1 MVAESIR
8 LALGRLRAN
17 VLRSALTVLGVV
29 IGVGA
34 IVTLV
39 AVGRGS
45 ANAVSAQFAGLGA
58 DTLTVSQGRGFSGG
72 LRGAAGT
79 GTPLSFNDAA
89 TLARDPQIASTA
101 PIVQRQLNVSYGGV
115 SETTA
120 VQGTTP
126 GVVRTDHLTVATGAF
141 FSSFANAK
149 GLRVAVLGAT
159 LASDLNLSGTS
170 APGTI
175 VQLGNT
181 PFVVIGVLEPQGG
194 VGFLNPDGDALIPM
208 QAMLGRLVGSNATVS
223 QIRVQAKPGSV
234 NTFGNAV
241 EADMRAAH
249 NLSTTQ
255 ADDFLVINPTTIV
268 AARKQSSTDFTRLI
282 TAIAAISLVVGGI
295 GIANVMLVA
304 VRERTREIGVR
315 RALGARRR
323 DVLVQFLTEATV
335 LSAVGGGIGVLAGL
349 GLAYLLPSISSQQT
363 SVSYLAALLA
373 FAGSGLVGVV
383 AGVGPANQAAA
394 LEPASALRYE

>member
-1 MVAESIR
+1 MIAESIR

-45 ANAVSAQFAGLGA
+45 ANAVNAQFAGLGA

-79 GTPLSFNDAA
+79 GTPLSFSDAA
-89 TLARDPQIASTA
+89 TLARDPQIAATA
-101 PIVQRQLNVSYGGV
+101 PVVQRDLNVSYGGT
-115 SETTA
+115 SETA
-120 VQGTTP
+120 LVQGTTP
-126 GVVRTDHLTVATGAF
+126 DAVRTDHLVVASGAF
-141 FSSFANAK
+141 FSNFANDR
-149 GLRVAVLGAT
+149 GLRVTVLGAT
-159 LASDLNLSGTS
+159 LASDLGLTPTS
-170 APGTI
+170 APGTV

-194 VGFLNPDGDALIPM
+194 VGFLNPDSNALIPV
-208 QAMLGRLVGSNATVS
+208 QSMLGRLVGSNATVN
-223 QIRVQAKPGSV
+223 QIRVEAKPGALD
-234 NTFGNAV
+234 TFGAAV
-241 EADMRAAH
+241 ETDMRTAH

-255 ADDFLVINPTTIV
+255 SDDFLVINPTTIV
-268 AARKQSSTDFTRLI
+268 QARKQSSTDFTRLI

-304 VRERTREIGVR
+304 VRERTREVGVR

-349 GLAYLLPSISSQQT
+349 GLAYLLPSVSSQAT
-363 SVSYLAALLA
+363 SVSYLAAVLA
-373 FAGSGLVGVV
+373 FLGSALVGIV
-383 AGVGPANQAAA
+383 AGVGPANQAAS

>member
-72 LRGAAGT
+72 LRGAAGS
-79 GTPLSFNDAA
+79 GTPLTFTDATA
-89 TLARDPQIASTA
+89 LARDPQVAAAA
-101 PIVQRQLNVSYGGV
+101 PVVQRQLNVSYNGV
-115 SETTA
+115 SETTL

-126 GVVRTDHLTVATGAF
+126 TAVRTDHLTVAAGTF
-141 FSSFANAK
+141 FSDFANAK

-159 LASDLNLSGTS
+159 LAADLNLTPTGAAGTVIQIGN
-170 APGTI
+170 AP
-175 VQLGNT
+175 
-181 PFVVIGVLEPQGG
+181 FAVIGVLEPQGG
-194 VGFLNPDGDALIPM
+194 VGFLNPDSNALIPA
-208 QAMLGRLVGSNATVS
+208 QAMLGRLVGSNATVN
-223 QIRVQAKPGSV
+223 QIRVEAKPGAV
-234 NTFGNAV
+234 NSFGNAV

-249 NLSTTQ
+249 NLATTQ
-255 ADDFLVINPTTIV
+255 PDDFLVINPTTIV

-304 VRERTREIGVR
+304 VRERTREIGIR
-315 RALGARRR
+315 RAVGARRR

-335 LSAVGGGIGVLAGL
+335 LSAVGGAIGVLAGL

-363 SVSYLAALLA
+363 SVSYFAAVLA
-373 FAGSGLVGVV
+373 FGGSGLVGVV